1 MWTDWLT
8 TLGQWLEVLSIDA
21 GLGAGIGIVALT
33 LLLRLALLPI
43 SWWCA
48 YSACVHQKRMQQLKP
63 QLEEI
68 KEKHGH
74 DPKSLAEHTLAV
86 YRTHNVAMINLRPLV
101 GSLMQAP
108 VMLGMFHML
117 RDGARAARFL
127 WIASLSRPDFWIAL
141 AAAATTALMISAN
154 PELPEAARTLM
165 IWLPSIVAF
174 VFALKFASALGLY
187 WVVSNC
193 FTAAQTCAVH
203 RYIAYRMRAGS
214 LRI

>member
-8 TLGQWLEVLSIDA
+8 TLGQWLETLSIDA

-33 LLLRLALLPI
+33 VLLRLALLPI

-48 YSACVHQKRMQQLKP
+48 YSACVHQKRMQQLRP

-68 KEKHGH
+68 RERHAH
-74 DPKSLAEHTLAV
+74 DPKLFAEKTLAL
-86 YRTHNVAMINLRPLV
+86 YRTNNMAMFNLRPLV
-101 GSLMQAP
+101 GALIQAP

-127 WIASLSRPDFWIAL
+127 WIASLARPDFWIAI
-141 AAAATTALMISAN
+141 AAAATTALMIGAN

-165 IWLPSIVAF
+165 IWLPSIIAF
-174 VFALKFASALGLY
+174 AFALKFASALGLY

-193 FTAAQTCAVH
+193 FTAAQTRAVH
-203 RYIAYRMRAGS
+203 VYIARRMRAGS
-214 LRI
+214 LNI